1 MGKKIRT
8 GKGRKVEEEI
18 RIPGRRKL
26 YDRKQKP
33 KSRSFRYFAKVNLL
47 PNQHRYPLSFYSYYE
62 PYLKKLGI
70 F

>member
-47 PNQHRYPLSFYSYYE
+47 PNQTVILFHFIHITNPF
-62 PYLKKLGI
+62 
-70 F
+70 